1 MERHPIIGLDL
12 VLKMDYSRVQ
22 RFFKKYKT
30 ENPGGVAAHFLAKI
44 KRKNWEGKD
53 ITPKKVLTKI
63 IEDVSY
69 KEWRSEHI
77 KVIKENYEDALFV
90 AEYYIMWAKLSQ
102 EDKEIIRELRAEIDE
117 WAYELVSFDK
127 RLIKNMVI
135 NLCKE
140 EISQDKKEKY
150 IQDRL
155 KFFNKKEEN

>member
-1 MERHPIIGLDL
+1 MELDL

-22 RFFKKYKT
+22 RFFKEYKTIQPGVVAGHFLGKIKYKI
-30 ENPGGVAAHFLAKI
+30 EK
-44 KRKNWEGKD
+44 GKD
-53 ITPKKVLTKI
+53 ITPERVLTEM
-63 IEDVSY
+63 IEDESY
-69 KEWRSEHI
+69 KEWRPEHI

-102 EDKEIIRELRAEIDE
+102 EDKEIIREIRAEIDE
-117 WAYELVSFDK
+117 WWYELVSFDK
-127 RLIKNMVI
+127 ELIKNMVI